1 MCSRDLGSLLREEDN
16 KMPQERSASILVLFY
31 CRADSW
37 PPEGLKRR
45 AGEAEL
51 SCGVKAG
58 AGWHRAPTAV
68 PIRAALC

>member
-16 KMPQERSASILVLFY
+16 KMPQERSASVLVLFY
-31 CRADSW
+31 CCADSR

-51 SCGVKAG
+51 CCGVKAG
-58 AGWHRAPTAV
+58 TGWHCAPTAV
-68 PIRAALC
+68 PVHAALC